1 LSEVW
6 SAVTKAGIAEA
17 VLALTKLDEDRRS
30 SLDCLQTPS
39 VWLTLAALCLLQ
51 DEHVERLSSTQWAR
65 GAVNKVNY
73 LLLTSVH
80 VSEFFLS
87 VSRSVTTT
95 TTGKQGHK
103 LSVPTAGRFV
113 LIAIEFCIFR
123 ANFAPISVR

>member
-1 LSEVW
+1 MVSCNE
-6 SAVTKAGIAEA
+6 SRHCESCSCAY
-17 VLALTKLDEDRRS
+17 KLDEDRRS

-80 VSEFFLS
+80 VSEFFFI
-87 VSRSVTTT
+87 
-95 TTGKQGHK
+95 G
-103 LSVPTAGRFV
+103 
-113 LIAIEFCIFR
+113 
-123 ANFAPISVR
+123 

>member
-65 GAVNKVNY
+65 GAVNKVNH
-73 LLLTSVH
+73 LSLTSVH
-80 VSEFFLS
+80 VSEFFFYRL
-87 VSRSVTTT
+87 V
-95 TTGKQGHK
+95 
-103 LSVPTAGRFV
+103 A
-113 LIAIEFCIFR
+113 A
-123 ANFAPISVR
+123 

>member
-1 LSEVW
+1 MSEVW

-65 GAVNKVNY
+65 GAVNKVKY
-73 LLLTSVH
+73 LSLTSVH
-80 VSEFFLS
+80 VSEFFFI
-87 VSRSVTTT
+87 
-95 TTGKQGHK
+95 G
-103 LSVPTAGRFV
+103 
-113 LIAIEFCIFR
+113 
-123 ANFAPISVR
+123 

>member
-80 VSEFFLS
+80 VSEFFLI
-87 VSRSVTTT
+87 
-95 TTGKQGHK
+95 G
-103 LSVPTAGRFV
+103 
-113 LIAIEFCIFR
+113 
-123 ANFAPISVR
+123 

>member
-80 VSEFFLS
+80 VSEFFFI
-87 VSRSVTTT
+87 
-95 TTGKQGHK
+95 G
-103 LSVPTAGRFV
+103 
-113 LIAIEFCIFR
+113 
-123 ANFAPISVR
+123 